1 MPTFSPFFA
10 LSLRGLVFLLFALP
24 GKNQATAALYSQ
36 PEISPEEAHF
46 CLAAPVWN
54 ILVYIHRNAEFQ
66 GCKRNSLPG

>member
-36 PEISPEEAHF
+36 PEISLEEALRLGADGHKDG
-46 CLAAPVWN
+46 
-54 ILVYIHRNAEFQ
+54 H
-66 GCKRNSLPG
+66 PGFL